1 MESSVSEFIVLLLVV
16 AAVIAGLLLFN
27 YYRKQQK
34 IKEMIDPKHDH
45 YRRRSARSR
54 RGGEF
59 RSPETKP
66 EKRSEHN
73 A

>member
-59 RSPETKP
+59 QSPETKP
-66 EKRSEHN
+66 EKRSERN